1 VGHGVSGIVERRAAR
16 VLLVGPDDRLLLFL
30 MHDPDRPHRGEWWIT
45 PGGGLDGHE
54 TYEDAARRELFE
66 ETGIVAGT
74 IGPVI
79 EESVATWMWG
89 DRTVHQHHRF
99 FVVATDELTVVS
111 DGWEESEHR
120 TTRAFRWWSLDEI
133 AHSAERILPENMAA
147 LAATAIAVAEG
158 LR

>member
-1 VGHGVSGIVERRAAR
+1 MSGFIERRAAR

-45 PGGGLDGHE
+45 PGGGLDGDE
-54 TYEDAARRELFE
+54 TYEEAARRELFE
-66 ETGIVAGT
+66 ETGIVATT
-74 IGPVI
+74 IGPLL

-89 DRTVHQHHRF
+89 EQIFHQHHRF
-99 FVVATDELTVVS
+99 FVVVTNETAITSE
-111 DGWEESEHR
+111 GWEESEHR

-133 AHSAERILPENMAA
+133 IDSGERILPEN
-147 LAATAIAVAEG
+147 LAVLASTAISVAPG